1 MILPLCC
8 RWITGTAVD
17 PTLPVQCTVEG
28 STLKLHGPPDL
39 PQRQGLPPSAAS
51 LVALLVLATLVAGGA
66 LGRVL
71 WWRKLRQRG
80 LDSLQRGTH
89 SAGSSRRLH
98 SRPAGHTGT
107 SIGPATAGGAP
118 QPSKRARLAALV
130 QAELGSAASGG
141 IEMMPL
147 DALPATLAHRLGSIW
162 RHPPPPTNTPQGSL
176 SSWAA
181 AASAAAGQHLADEAH
196 HLLAAPD
203 ESLLSMDRMG
213 SREPAHAR
221 PQSTSQLGSRQWG
234 LSTQSLRVRP
244 GELQVRGCCMGGECI
259 RQHPILPACLLAPSP
274 ASSFIKPASSFIKR
288 SPHELAPAAAHSSS
302 AASRL
307 PFPCCSWSLMPRA
320 GLWSLERAPM
330 QWCTWGGCRERR
342 WLSRWVGGST

>member
-1 MILPLCC
+1 MLLPLCC

-80 LDSLQRGTH
+80 SDSLQRGTH
-89 SAGSSRRLH
+89 SAGSSRRLQ
-98 SRPAGHTGT
+98 SRAAGHTGT

-147 DALPATLAHRLGSIW
+147 DALPATLAHRLGRFGGIRLPLPT
-162 RHPPPPTNTPQGSL
+162 RHRAL
-176 SSWAA
+176 
-181 AASAAAGQHLADEAH
+181 SAAG
-196 HLLAAPD
+196 LL
-203 ESLLSMDRMG
+203 
-213 SREPAHAR
+213 
-221 PQSTSQLGSRQWG
+221 
-234 LSTQSLRVRP
+234 
-244 GELQVRGCCMGGECI
+244 
-259 RQHPILPACLLAPSP
+259 LPAQQRVSTWLT
-274 ASSFIKPASSFIKR
+274 KPTTYW
-288 SPHELAPAAAHSSS
+288 P
-302 AASRL
+302 RL
-307 PFPCCSWSLMPRA
+307 MRCC
-320 GLWSLERAPM
+320 
-330 QWCTWGGCRERR
+330 
-342 WLSRWVGGST
+342 